1 MNKIV
6 IISTSVKQNIVYSLK
21 HDKTMNYITISQFP
35 MFCIHTY
42 ETEITLSQYRNVCLM
57 VHIGIL
63 YIKYM
68 TKPTIGDMNV
78 TTISDKTKR

>member
-1 MNKIV
+1 
-6 IISTSVKQNIVYSLK
+6 
-21 HDKTMNYITISQFP
+21 

-42 ETEITLSQYRNVCLM
+42 ETEITLPQFLNVCLM

-68 TKPTIGDMNV
+68 TKPTIGDMNA
-78 TTISDKTKR
+78 TNISDKNKR

>member
-1 MNKIV
+1 
-6 IISTSVKQNIVYSLK
+6 
-21 HDKTMNYITISQFP
+21 

-42 ETEITLSQYRNVCLM
+42 ETEITLSQYLNVWLM

-68 TKPTIGDMNV
+68 TKPTIGDMNA
-78 TTISDKTKR
+78 TNISDNNKR